1 VTNFYKYTYFM
12 LYEISKLKL
21 SNNMIN
27 KNSIMM
33 QTIKIIFK
41 TISISVD
48 LEIYAFDIFNLAI
61 FVF

>member
-1 VTNFYKYTYFM
+1 M